1 MAGKRDHGDGGID
14 QRGENAWRLRW
25 RVNGKRYSKAFHG
38 TKAAAQKE
46 LRRLLKAADDGEH
59 VAPDKGTLAGWVE
72 RWIALQER
80 RNGEDTSEVRKRGL
94 VNPRTLER
102 YADVGWVAERFKA
115 PVLKTGGGVSSSWVR
130 IPPHPPRS
138 ARSVAARWSRRDR
151 VRLWVKRPVGE
162 PSAARSPTGC
172 RYSHA
177 DAWRRRGRRLR
188 RCSLGYRSNAVKT
201 ALSAFIWLPS
211 GESGTR
217 TGVVM
222 PASRHSSTPSRMRAA
237 GPYNVQSASQRS
249 VK

>member
-115 PVLKTGGGVSSSWVR
+115 PVLKFGGSCPNRCPIVSQQ
-130 IPPHPPRS
+130 P
-138 ARSVAARWSRRDR
+138 
-151 VRLWVKRPVGE
+151 L
-162 PSAARSPTGC
+162 
-172 RYSHA
+172 
-177 DAWRRRGRRLR
+177 
-188 RCSLGYRSNAVKT
+188 
-201 ALSAFIWLPS
+201 LSAILNANGGAYPRLS
-211 GESGTR
+211 R
-217 TGVVM
+217 TVLL
-222 PASRHSSTPSRMRAA
+222 SS
-237 GPYNVQSASQRS
+237 
-249 VK
+249 